1 MLYLVVR
8 AICKY
13 VFRIVLGMFGGI
25 RVEGLG
31 YVPRQGALLVA
42 PNHQSDGDPIVVGVA
57 LPRPAYF
64 MAKSE
69 LFEIRVLGP
78 AIRFLHAFP
87 VRRGKPDRQALH
99 RAEDLLKSGAAV
111 VIFPE
116 GLTSEDGTIQE
127 LNPGVIMIAMRSGAP
142 ILPVGL
148 IGTNRILPYGE
159 FRPRYVTEPVVVKF
173 GRPIAID

>member
-13 VFRIVLGMFGGI
+13 VFRIVIGMFGGI

-87 VRRGKPDRQALH
+87 VRRGKPDRQDRKSTRLNSSHITISYAVFCLKKKNKSLSSI
-99 RAEDLLKSGAAV
+99 LLS
-111 VIFPE
+111 P
-116 GLTSEDGTIQE
+116 
-127 LNPGVIMIAMRSGAP
+127 
-142 ILPVGL
+142 
-148 IGTNRILPYGE
+148 
-159 FRPRYVTEPVVVKF
+159 
-173 GRPIAID
+173 